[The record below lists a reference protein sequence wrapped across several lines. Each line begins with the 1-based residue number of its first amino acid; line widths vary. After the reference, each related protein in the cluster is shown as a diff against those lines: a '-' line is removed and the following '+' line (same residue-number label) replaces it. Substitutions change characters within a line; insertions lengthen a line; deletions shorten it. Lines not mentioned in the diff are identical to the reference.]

1 MRKMLY
7 KIIDSNF
14 FHKNFD
20 GLRWY
25 EGMLYKLKTIN
36 KAKGEYRH
44 G

>member
-1 MRKMLY
+1 MRKILY
-7 KIIDSNF
+7 KIIDSIF

-25 EGMLYKLKTIN
+25 GEMLYKLKVIN
-36 KAKGEYRH
+36 RAKGEQRH